1 MYIVYVLHS
10 KSLAN
15 PGGAR
20 EAHIASRAFT
30 SCLRVKHFSPP
41 PLKKAGKINPTHHPQ
56 QFMKLQ
62 FEKGAGYL
70 I

>member
-1 MYIVYVLHS
+1 MFKS
-10 KSLAN
+10 KTFL
-15 PGGAR
+15 P
-20 EAHIASRAFT
+20 HT
-30 SCLRVKHFSPP
+30 
-41 PLKKAGKINPTHHPQ
+41 KKGRKINPTHHPQ